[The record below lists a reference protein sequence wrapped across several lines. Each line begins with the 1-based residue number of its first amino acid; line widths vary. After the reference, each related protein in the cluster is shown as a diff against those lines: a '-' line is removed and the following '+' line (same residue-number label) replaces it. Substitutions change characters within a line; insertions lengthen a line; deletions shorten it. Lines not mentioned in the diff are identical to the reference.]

1 MEKKQMKVNPKKH
14 EMKANLAKGAKALVG
29 IAATV
34 IPLALA
40 INEKGIKKK

>member
-1 MEKKQMKVNPKKH
+1 MEKKKMKVNPKKH
-14 EMKANLAKGAKALVG
+14 EMKANLAKGAKTIVG

-40 INEKGIKKK
+40 INKKDIKKN

>member
-1 MEKKQMKVNPKKH
+1 MEKKMKVNPKMH
-14 EMKANLAKGAKALVG
+14 EMKANLAKGAKAIVS

-40 INEKGIKKK
+40 IKNKDIKKK